1 MHIRAISVLPLIAA
15 LGFAVPAARAFEAPW
30 SSFDFLED
38 QRWSQINNR
47 LMNQNLE
54 ILNDTISRQT
64 EQSNAA
70 SREVLDL
77 GEGASTDLA
86 PLRPYLAENDVTEE
100 QAARILLMYA
110 EIARRLDVPA
120 NDSASGIA
128 AFLAGTY
135 AAYTNE
141 PFPDAYFNP
150 LYQQFAEGLTSD
162 GELSARP
169 LAERTEYYQRL
180 VVTGMVYQ
188 LLQLE
193 LQSNPQ
199 PDEIAAMR
207 KAAGRAFEDIAGI
220 SPDNIYF
227 TADGLRPR

>member
-1 MHIRAISVLPLIAA
+1 MHIRAIAVLTLTAA
-15 LGFAVPAARAFEAPW
+15 LGFAVPTARAFEAPW
-30 SSFDFLED
+30 SSIDFLED
-38 QRWSQINNR
+38 QRWFQINNR
-47 LMNQNLE
+47 LINQNLE
-54 ILNDTISRQT
+54 IMNDSISDQA
-64 EQSNAA
+64 EQSDGVSRDVLGLGA
-70 SREVLDL
+70 S
-77 GEGASTDLA
+77 ASTDLA
-86 PLRPYLAENDVTEE
+86 PLRPYLAENNVTEE

-110 EIARRLDVPA
+110 EIAGRLDVPA

-150 LYQQFAEGLTSD
+150 LYEQFAESLTSD
-162 GELSARP
+162 DELSARP
-169 LAERTEYYQRL
+169 LAERTEHYQRL

-193 LQSNPQ
+193 LQSDPQ

-207 KAAGRAFEDIAGI
+207 NAAGRAFEDIAGI
-220 SPDNIYF
+220 SPDSIYF
-227 TADGLRPR
+227 TAEGLRPR